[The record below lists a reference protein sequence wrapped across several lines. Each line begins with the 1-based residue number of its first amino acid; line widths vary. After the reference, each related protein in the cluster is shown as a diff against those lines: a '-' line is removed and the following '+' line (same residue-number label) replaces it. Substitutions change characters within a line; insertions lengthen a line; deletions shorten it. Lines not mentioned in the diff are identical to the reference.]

1 MRCGKSRD
9 TWRQRRKEL
18 RPWKTYEEVTT
29 KKDIELEM
37 HCVSEIKDA
46 LARVQSIDETPPPL
60 KLGLMRMFNL
70 WSIDHIKH
78 CPYELA
84 PTRYI
89 EFDAPFYEWDNYSQ
103 EQRLPLRA
111 ERNSGHLYLLAEDVC
126 SIDKF
131 TPPEYRSTKTHNLGT
146 SEEPVY
152 IQFFDD
158 NYLTLK
164 ISRET
169 VFSNCEEDIPGN
181 APSCFTYYGI
191 RERYMIDKE
200 KQEYEEGRLKK
211 KMVKNE

>member
-1 MRCGKSRD
+1 M
-9 TWRQRRKEL
+9 
-18 RPWKTYEEVTT
+18 TT
-29 KKDIELEM
+29 NEDIELEM
-37 HCVSEIKDA
+37 HYVNEIKGA
-46 LARVQSIDETPPPL
+46 LARAQSIDETPTPL
-60 KLGLMRMFNL
+60 KFGLMRMFKL

-89 EFDAPFYEWDNYSQ
+89 NFDAPFYEWDSYSQ

-111 ERNSGHLYLLAEDVC
+111 ERNSGHMYLLAEGVC
-126 SIDKF
+126 IIDKN
-131 TPPEYRSTKTHNLGT
+131 TPPEYRSTTTHNLGT

-181 APSCFTYYGI
+181 APSFFTYYGI
-191 RERYMIDKE
+191 CERYTVDKE
-200 KQEYEEGRLKK
+200 KQEYEEWETEEESGG
-211 KMVKNE
+211 E